1 MRTLSVQWK
10 IILLSGA
17 CLLITSLS
25 LIGFSVYNAISNQ
38 QIIKTNSSQSVKQ
51 KSEQLVQTTA
61 LLNATEISEYLNEAL
76 YRAEMLADAALF
88 QKTNSEDNF
97 GDSETLR
104 TALND
109 IVKNAVRKFD
119 TIQGAYMVFRPDELD
134 SEDANYVSAEYVGS
148 NETGRFAPY
157 WRHSQNDEVEAH
169 VLSESELSDGSN
181 SERFYCPLIRNTTC
195 VSTPRIVEQGD
206 SRYLTTSISVPIMRD
221 YLAMGYFGID
231 LRLDTLTELAQSSDA
246 NLFDGQGKMNIVS
259 LDGSLIASDD
269 PNADIGQPFSSDN
282 ITNDDLVDLLYG
294 QEVITQWSENNQWLM
309 VFAPI
314 TIGNQNWGIL
324 FEMPRSSVLADANSL
339 DGLIGEQVSK
349 GVTTEVFAGGIF
361 VLIGLVVIGFMA
373 VRLVK
378 PIKQV
383 ALRLE
388 DIASGEGDLT
398 QRLDIKSQDEIG
410 QLASGF
416 NAFLDK
422 LQVIIREVVNNTYMV
437 ASTTEQSSVAAQ
449 LTRQSSD
456 SQFKE
461 VDLVATASEEMT
473 QTATLVVEN
482 AGNAVNAAQKANESA
497 MTGQKVIEQSELE
510 MRRLVETMDAAIPI
524 VQELAKSNDNITE
537 MLKMI
542 EEISE
547 QTNLLAL
554 NAAIEAARAGEQGRG
569 FAVVAD
575 EVRNLAKRTQDSV
588 GDIRHVIEQVHTG
601 TTDVVN
607 VIHESNA
614 LANNSA
620 SQVKVAVDELQHVFT
635 SIAAITDMNTQIS
648 KAAEE
653 QQSVSTEVNLSVS
666 NIRELSAQILSQA
679 EESET
684 VSGQISTLSEKQ
696 KQLVNQFKV

>member
-25 LIGFSVYNAISNQ
+25 LIRFSVYNAISNQ

-339 DGLIGEQVSK
+339 DVLIGEQVSK

>member
-25 LIGFSVYNAISNQ
+25 LIRFSVYNAISNQ

-339 DGLIGEQVSK
+339 DVLIGEQVSK

-497 MTGQKVIEQSELE
+497 MTGQVIEQSELE

>member
-1 MRTLSVQWK
+1 
-10 IILLSGA
+10 
-17 CLLITSLS
+17 
-25 LIGFSVYNAISNQ
+25 
-38 QIIKTNSSQSVKQ
+38 
-51 KSEQLVQTTA
+51 
-61 LLNATEISEYLNEAL
+61 
-76 YRAEMLADAALF
+76 
-88 QKTNSEDNF
+88 
-97 GDSETLR
+97 
-104 TALND
+104 
-109 IVKNAVRKFD
+109 
-119 TIQGAYMVFRPDELD
+119 MVFRPDELD

-157 WRHSQNDEVEAH
+157 WLHSQNDEVEAH

-195 VSTPRIVEQGD
+195 VSTPRITEQGN

-221 YLAMGYFGID
+221 YLEMGYFGID
-231 LRLDTLTELAQSSDA
+231 LRLDRLTELAQSSNA

-269 PNADIGQPFSSDN
+269 PNADIGQPFSSEN

-324 FEMPRSSVLADANSL
+324 FEMPRASVLADANNL
-339 DGLIGEQVSK
+339 DVLIGEQVSK
-349 GVTTEVFAGGIF
+349 GVTTEVIAGSIF
-361 VLIGLVVIGFMA
+361 VIIGLVVIGFMA
-373 VRLVK
+373 VSLVK

-398 QRLDIKSQDEIG
+398 QRLEIKSQDEIG

-422 LQVIIREVVNNTYMV
+422 LQTIIREVVNNTYRV

-497 MTGQKVIEQSELE
+497 MTGQRVIEQSESE
-510 MRRLVETMDAAIPI
+510 MRRLVETMDAATPI
-524 VQELAKSNDNITE
+524 VQELAKSNANITD

-588 GDIRHVIEQVHTG
+588 GDIRHVIEQVQTG
-601 TTDVVN
+601 TNDVVN
-607 VIHESNA
+607 VIHESHE

-653 QQSVSTEVNLSVS
+653 QQSVSTEVNLSVA

-684 VSGQISTLSEKQ
+684 VNGQIGALSEKQ

>member
-339 DGLIGEQVSK
+339 DVLIGEQVSK

-601 TTDVVN
+601 TNDVVN

-666 NIRELSAQILSQA
+666 NIRDLSAQILSQA